1 MCKLYVYHTST
12 LSGPTQD
19 MIIRNI
25 ILTNIR
31 NLIEIIKEK
40 NKYNIKIDKNFTDIY
55 CITKLEKYIKDIEF
69 QVETTSIKHKLSSAI
84 KHLQQSNDIK
94 ILF

>member
-1 MCKLYVYHTST
+1 
-12 LSGPTQD
+12 

-40 NKYNIKIDKNFTDIY
+40 NKYNIKIDTNFTNIY
-55 CITKLEKYIKDIEF
+55 SVSKLTSYIKEIQSQINEIS
-69 QVETTSIKHKLSSAI
+69 VKHKVDKAI
-84 KHLQQSNDIK
+84 KDLQQSSDI
-94 ILF
+94 ILLY

>member
-40 NKYNIKIDKNFTDIY
+40 NKYNIKIDTNFTNIY
-55 CITKLEKYIKDIEF
+55 SVSKLTSYIKEIQSQINEIS
-69 QVETTSIKHKLSSAI
+69 VKHKVDKAI
-84 KHLQQSNDIK
+84 KDLQQSSDI
-94 ILF
+94 ILLY